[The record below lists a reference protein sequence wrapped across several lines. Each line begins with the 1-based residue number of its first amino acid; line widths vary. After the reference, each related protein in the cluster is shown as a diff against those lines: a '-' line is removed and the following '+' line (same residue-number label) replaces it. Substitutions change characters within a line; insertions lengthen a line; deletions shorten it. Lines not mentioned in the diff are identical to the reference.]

1 MRGDGRSRRGAAA
14 KTESGGTG
22 LDGGLSERAEIST
35 ALPMTGDC
43 VGDIR
48 EIIAQA
54 RRSVVRHVNSTMTL
68 AYWLIGRRIVVEE
81 QQGRRAAYGERL
93 LEKISRGLA
102 DAFGNGFGEPQ
113 LRNCRLFYKA
123 YPTEDEI
130 RYALRIKLTWTH
142 HRAIM
147 RVADPKARA
156 YYLREASAQGW
167 DTRELE
173 RQIRTFAYER
183 VVANQIEDA
192 EPTGERAEDPTPEAL
207 LKDPCVAE
215 FLNLR
220 ENLRGKEKKV
230 EKRIV
235 DTIEKFMLE
244 LGKGF
249 ALVGRQFRIPV
260 DGANKYIDLVFYN
273 YILRCFVL
281 VDLKTAK
288 LTSRDIGQ
296 MDAYRRMFDALKRRE
311 GDAQTIGILLGT
323 EIDEPEVKYSVM
335 AECERLFAT
344 KLLPYLPTKAE
355 LQCEIGRSRRR
366 TNLGARASKR
376 GKGTAK
382 EKSRPASAQRLAAGD
397 ERDNTGKEARH
408 EAEKR

>member
-1 MRGDGRSRRGAAA
+1 M
-14 KTESGGTG
+14 
-22 LDGGLSERAEIST
+22 
-35 ALPMTGDC
+35 
-43 VGDIR
+43 
-48 EIIAQA
+48 
-54 RRSVVRHVNSTMTL
+54 
-68 AYWLIGRRIVVEE
+68 EE
-81 QQGRRAAYGERL
+81 QKGKRAAYGERL
-93 LEKISRGLA
+93 LERISRELA
-102 DAFGNGFGEPQ
+102 DEFGNGFGEPQ
-113 LRNCRLFYKA
+113 LRNCRLFFKA

-130 RYALRIKLTWTH
+130 RYALRIKLTWTR

-147 RVADPKARA
+147 RVTDPKARA
-156 YYLREASAQGW
+156 YYLREAEAQDW

-183 VVANQIEDA
+183 VVANQIEDP
-192 EPTGERAEDPTPEAL
+192 EPPRGPARGSTPEAL

-230 EKRIV
+230 ERRII
-235 DTIEKFMLE
+235 DSIEKFMLE

-249 ALVGRQFRIPV
+249 ALVGRQFRIPA

-296 MDAYRRMFDALKRRE
+296 MDAYRRMFDTLKRQE

-323 EIDEPEVKYSVM
+323 EIDEPEVKYSIM
-335 AECERLFAT
+335 SECERLFAT

-355 LQCEIGRSRRR
+355 LQGEIERSRRR
-366 TNLGARASKR
+366 TNLKKR
-376 GKGTAK
+376 MK
-382 EKSRPASAQRLAAGD
+382 EKTQKRKKQEKADGAGS
-397 ERDNTGKEARH
+397 K
-408 EAEKR
+408 

>member
-1 MRGDGRSRRGAAA
+1 MKRQQ
-14 KTESGGTG
+14 TQ
-22 LDGGLSERAEIST
+22 LAEITT
-35 ALPMTGDC
+35 AMPMTRDC
-43 VGDIR
+43 VSDIR
-48 EIIAQA
+48 NIIVLA
-54 RRSVVRHVNSTMTL
+54 RRSVVRHINTTMAL

-81 QQGRRAAYGERL
+81 QKGNKRAAYGERL
-93 LEKISRGLA
+93 LERISRELSSE
-102 DAFGNGFGEPQ
+102 FGNGFGEPH

-123 YPTEDEI
+123 YPTEAEI

-147 RVADPKARA
+147 RVHEPKARA
-156 YYLREASAQGW
+156 YYLKEAEEQGW

-183 VVANQIEDA
+183 VVANQIEPGGTSDN
-192 EPTGERAEDPTPEAL
+192 ERQELTPETL

-230 EKRIV
+230 ERRII
-235 DTIEKFMLE
+235 DHIEKFMLE

-260 DGANKYIDLVFYN
+260 DGVNKYIDLVFYN

-296 MDAYRRMFDALKRRE
+296 MDAYRRMFDTLKRQPS
-311 GDAQTIGILLGT
+311 DQQTIGILLGT
-323 EIDEPEVKYSVM
+323 EIDEPEVKYSIM

-344 KLLPYLPTKAE
+344 KLMPFLPTKAE
-355 LQCEIGRSRRR
+355 LQCEIERSCRR
-366 TNLGARASKR
+366 TNLKKR
-376 GKGTAK
+376 SDKPT
-382 EKSRPASAQRLAAGD
+382 RPAIGRS
-397 ERDNTGKEARH
+397 
-408 EAEKR
+408 

>member
-1 MRGDGRSRRGAAA
+1 MKRQQVQM
-14 KTESGGTG
+14 
-22 LDGGLSERAEIST
+22 AEITT
-35 ALPMTGDC
+35 AMPMTRDC
-43 VGDIR
+43 VSDIR
-48 EIIAQA
+48 NIIVLA
-54 RRSVVRHVNSTMTL
+54 RRSVVRHINTTMTL

-81 QQGRRAAYGERL
+81 QKGSKRAAYGERL
-93 LEKISRGLA
+93 LERISRELSSE
-102 DAFGNGFGEPQ
+102 FGNGFGEPH

-123 YPTEDEI
+123 YPTEAEI

-147 RVADPKARA
+147 RVHEPKARA
-156 YYLREASAQGW
+156 FYLKEAEGQGW

-183 VVANQIEDA
+183 VVANQIEPEGALDN
-192 EPTGERAEDPTPEAL
+192 ERHELTPETL

-230 EKRIV
+230 EKRII
-235 DTIEKFMLE
+235 DHIEKFMLE

-260 DGANKYIDLVFYN
+260 DGMNKYIDLVFYN

-296 MDAYRRMFDALKRRE
+296 MDAYRRMFDTLKRQPS
-311 GDAQTIGILLGT
+311 DQQTIGILLGT
-323 EIDEPEVKYSVM
+323 EIDEPEVKYSIM

-344 KLLPYLPTKAE
+344 KLMPFLPTKAE
-355 LQCEIGRSRRR
+355 LQCEIERSCRRA
-366 TNLGARASKR
+366 NLK
-376 GKGTAK
+376 K
-382 EKSRPASAQRLAAGD
+382 RPAKPTRPAIGMS
-397 ERDNTGKEARH
+397 
-408 EAEKR
+408 